1 MDFSFTEE
9 QTLLAESVQRY
20 LDDRYSFEARK
31 QWLKA
36 MSDGATHSPTVW
48 NELAGLGVLALL
60 TPEAE
65 GGLGGGAFETLVVAQ
80 ALGGRLVVEPFLGS
94 AVLATRAIALLGNAE
109 QRAEWLPGMA
119 EGKAIAVPVLGG
131 TAASTDA
138 PVAAAA
144 SAEGWVLNGKAT
156 AVYHAPVAQAL
167 VVAARTAEGMGAA
180 DALFLVPASSAGLQ
194 QTAYVTV
201 DSQSAADVVF
211 NGVAVPAAAR
221 LGADMNAGDSSAAIA
236 ALADLTL
243 FTLCAEALGSMEQ
256 AVALTVDYTRNRQ
269 QFGVPLA
276 RFQVLQHRMVDMQT
290 HLEQARS
297 LVYLAASLLDAG
309 DSREQ
314 APSHKYSDSREQAP
328 SHSTSES
335 REQAPSHNDHTNREQ
350 APSHRNNVCGSEL
363 ARDSINRSQA
373 VAAMQVLVLEAT
385 RYVSQQ
391 AVQLHGGM
399 GVTDEMAISH
409 HFKRL
414 LATGLRC
421 GTAAQHLDRYA
432 SLTAG

>member
-36 MSDGATHSPTVW
+36 MGNGAAHSPTVW

-94 AVLATRAIALLGNAE
+94 AVVATRAIALLGNAD
-109 QRAEWLPGMA
+109 QKTQWLPDMA
-119 EGKAIAVPVLGG
+119 EGKAIVVPVLGG

-138 PVAAAA
+138 AVAATA

-156 AVYHAPVAQAL
+156 AVYHAPVAQAF

-180 DALFLVPASSAGLQ
+180 DALFLVPASSTGLQ

-211 NGVAVPAAAR
+211 NGVALPAAAR

-236 ALADLTL
+236 ALADLAL
-243 FTLCAEALGSMEQ
+243 FALCAEALGSMEQ

-290 HLEQARS
+290 QVEQARS
-297 LVYLAASLLDAG
+297 LVYLAASLLDA
-309 DSREQ
+309 SL
-314 APSHKYSDSREQAP
+314 
-328 SHSTSES
+328 
-335 REQAPSHNDHTNREQ
+335 
-350 APSHRNNVCGSEL
+350 L
-363 ARDSINRSQA
+363 ALRCLF
-373 VAAMQVLVLEAT
+373 VA
-385 RYVSQQ
+385 
-391 AVQLHGGM
+391 
-399 GVTDEMAISH
+399 
-409 HFKRL
+409 RL
-414 LATGLRC
+414 LALGRLAGFYVEPSWWT
-421 GTAAQHLDRYA
+421 LD
-432 SLTAG
+432 SIGWK

>member
-36 MSDGATHSPTVW
+36 MGDGAAPSPTVW

-60 TPEAE
+60 VPEKD

-80 ALGGRLVVEPFLGS
+80 ALGGHMVVEPFLSS
-94 AVLATRAIALLGNAE
+94 AVVATRAIAMLGTPE
-109 QRAEWLPGMA
+109 QRAQWLPAMA
-119 EGKAIAVPVLGG
+119 EGKAIVVPVLGG

-138 PVAAAA
+138 AVTATATND
-144 SAEGWVLNGKAT
+144 GWRLNGKAR
-156 AVYHAPVAQAL
+156 AVYHAPAAQAF
-167 VVAARTAEGMGAA
+167 VVAARVAAGEGAA
-180 DALFLVPASSAGLQ
+180 DTLFLVSANGAGVQ
-194 QTAYVTV
+194 QTRYITV
-201 DSQSAADVVF
+201 DSQSAADLAF
-211 NGVAVPAAAR
+211 NNMEVAASAR
-221 LGADMNAGDSSAAIA
+221 LGDGDGDGDSSTAIA
-236 ALADLTL
+236 ALADLAL

-269 QFGVPLA
+269 QFGMPLA

-290 HLEQARS
+290 HVEQARS
-297 LVYLAASLLDAG
+297 LVYLAASLIDTG
-309 DSREQ
+309 DSEAQ
-314 APSHKYSDSREQAP
+314 AQG
-328 SHSTSES
+328 STS
-335 REQAPSHNDHTNREQ
+335 RT
-350 APSHRNNVCGSEL
+350 
-363 ARDSINRSQA
+363 QA
-373 VAAMQVLVLEAT
+373 VAAMQVLVLEAA

-432 SLTAG
+432 GLTAA

>member
-9 QTLLAESVQRY
+9 QTLLADSVRRY
-20 LDDRYSFEARK
+20 LDDRYSFEGRK
-31 QWLKA
+31 QWLKG
-36 MSDGATHSPTVW
+36 MSEGGAHSPTVW
-48 NELAGLGVLALL
+48 SELAGLGVLALL
-60 TPEAE
+60 VPEPE

-80 ALGGRLVVEPFLGS
+80 ALGSSLVVEPFLGS
-94 AVLATRAIALLGNAE
+94 AVVATRAIATVGTPE
-109 QRAEWLPGMA
+109 QRTQWLPA
-119 EGKAIAVPVLGG
+119 LADGKAIVVPVLGG

-138 PVAAAA
+138 AVTATAM
-144 SAEGWVLNGKAT
+144 SNGWRLNGMAR
-156 AVYHAPVAQAL
+156 AVYHAPAAQAFM
-167 VVAARTAEGMGAA
+167 VAARVAAGEGAA
-180 DALFLVPASSAGLQ
+180 DTLFLLPAASVGLQ

-201 DSQSAADVVF
+201 DSQSAADLVF
-211 NGVAVPAAAR
+211 NNVDVAAAAR
-221 LGADMNAGDSSAAIA
+221 LGDGEVSQAIA
-236 ALADLTL
+236 ALADLAL

-290 HLEQARS
+290 HVEQARS
-297 LVYLAASLLDAG
+297 LVYLAGSLLDAV
-309 DSREQ
+309 
-314 APSHKYSDSREQAP
+314 
-328 SHSTSES
+328 ES
-335 REQAPSHNDHTNREQ
+335 REQPPSHMEDGTLQ
-350 APSHRNNVCGSEL
+350 QPPSHKDNACGSEL
-363 ARDSINRSQA
+363 ARDSHLACESELARDFVNRSQA
-373 VAAMQVLVLEAT
+373 VAAMQVLVLEAA

-432 SLTAG
+432 DLTAG

>member
-9 QTLLAESVQRY
+9 QTLLADSVQRY

-36 MSDGATHSPTVW
+36 TDDGAAHSPTVW
-48 NELAGLGVLALL
+48 NELAGLGVLALRV
-60 TPEAE
+60 PEQD

-80 ALGGRLVVEPFLGS
+80 ALGGRMVVEPFLGS
-94 AVLATRAIALLGNAE
+94 AVVATHAIATLGTAE
-109 QRAEWLPGMA
+109 QRTEWLSAMA
-119 EGKAIAVPVLGG
+119 EGKAIVVPVLGG

-138 PVAAAA
+138 AVTATAM
-144 SAEGWVLNGKAT
+144 SNGWRLNGTAR
-156 AVYHAPVAQAL
+156 AVYHAPAAQAF
-167 VVAARTAEGMGAA
+167 VVAARVAAGEGAA
-180 DALFLVPASSAGLQ
+180 DTLFLVSANNARLQ
-194 QTAYVTV
+194 QTSYTTV
-201 DSQSAADVVF
+201 DSQSAADLVF
-211 NGVAVPAAAR
+211 NQAEVAARAR
-221 LGADMNAGDSSAAIA
+221 LGDGDGDGDSSAAIA
-236 ALADLTL
+236 ALADLAL
-243 FTLCAEALGSMEQ
+243 FALCAEALGSMEQ

-290 HLEQARS
+290 HVEQARS
-297 LVYLAASLLDAG
+297 LVYLAASLIDTG
-309 DSREQ
+309 
-314 APSHKYSDSREQAP
+314 
-328 SHSTSES
+328 
-335 REQAPSHNDHTNREQ
+335 
-350 APSHRNNVCGSEL
+350 GSE
-363 ARDSINRSQA
+363 AQAQGSMSRTQA
-373 VAAMQVLVLEAT
+373 VAAMQVLVLEAA
-385 RYVSQQ
+385 RHISQQ

>member
-36 MSDGATHSPTVW
+36 MGDGAAHSPTVW

-60 TPEAE
+60 VPEQD

-80 ALGGRLVVEPFLGS
+80 ALGGHMVVEPFISS
-94 AVLATRAIALLGNAE
+94 AVVATRAIAMLGTPE
-109 QRAEWLPGMA
+109 QRAQWLPAMA
-119 EGKAIAVPVLGG
+119 EGKAIVVPVLGG

-138 PVAAAA
+138 AVTATATND
-144 SAEGWVLNGKAT
+144 GWRLNGKAR
-156 AVYHAPVAQAL
+156 AVYHAPAAQAF
-167 VVAARTAEGMGAA
+167 VVAARVAAGEGTA
-180 DALFLVPASSAGLQ
+180 DTLFLVSANGAGVQ
-194 QTAYVTV
+194 QTRYITV
-201 DSQSAADVVF
+201 DSQSAADLAF
-211 NGVAVPAAAR
+211 NNMEVAASAR
-221 LGADMNAGDSSAAIA
+221 LGDGDGDGDGDSSTAIA
-236 ALADLTL
+236 ALADLAV

-269 QFGVPLA
+269 QFGMPLA

-290 HLEQARS
+290 HVEQARS
-297 LVYLAASLLDAG
+297 LVYLAASLIDTG
-309 DSREQ
+309 DSEAQ
-314 APSHKYSDSREQAP
+314 AQG
-328 SHSTSES
+328 STS
-335 REQAPSHNDHTNREQ
+335 RT
-350 APSHRNNVCGSEL
+350 
-363 ARDSINRSQA
+363 QA
-373 VAAMQVLVLEAT
+373 VAAMQVLVLEAA

-399 GVTDEMAISH
+399 GVTDEMAIRH

-432 SLTAG
+432 GLTAA

>member
-9 QTLLAESVQRY
+9 QTLLADSVQRY

-36 MSDGATHSPTVW
+36 MGDGAAHSPTVW

-60 TPEAE
+60 VPEKD

-80 ALGGRLVVEPFLGS
+80 ALGGHMVVEPFISS
-94 AVLATRAIALLGNAE
+94 AVVATRAIAMLGTPE
-109 QRAEWLPGMA
+109 QRAQWLPAMA
-119 EGKAIAVPVLGG
+119 EGKAIVVPVLGG

-138 PVAAAA
+138 AVTATVTND
-144 SAEGWVLNGKAT
+144 GWRLNGKAR
-156 AVYHAPVAQAL
+156 AVYHAPAAQAF
-167 VVAARTAEGMGAA
+167 VVAARVAAGEGTA
-180 DALFLVPASSAGLQ
+180 DTLFLVSANGAGVQ
-194 QTAYVTV
+194 QTRYITV
-201 DSQSAADVVF
+201 DSQSAADLAF
-211 NGVAVPAAAR
+211 NNMEVAASAR
-221 LGADMNAGDSSAAIA
+221 LGDGDGDGDSSTAIA
-236 ALADLTL
+236 ALADLAL

-269 QFGVPLA
+269 QFGMPLA

-290 HLEQARS
+290 HVEQARS
-297 LVYLAASLLDAG
+297 LVYLAASLIDTG
-309 DSREQ
+309 DSEAQ
-314 APSHKYSDSREQAP
+314 AQG
-328 SHSTSES
+328 STS
-335 REQAPSHNDHTNREQ
+335 RT
-350 APSHRNNVCGSEL
+350 
-363 ARDSINRSQA
+363 QA
-373 VAAMQVLVLEAT
+373 VAAMQVLVLEAA

-432 SLTAG
+432 GLTAA

>member
-9 QTLLAESVQRY
+9 QTLLADSVQRY

-36 MSDGATHSPTVW
+36 TDDGAAHSPTVW
-48 NELAGLGVLALL
+48 NELAGLGVLALRV
-60 TPEAE
+60 PEQD

-80 ALGGRLVVEPFLGS
+80 ALGGRMVVEPFLGS
-94 AVLATRAIALLGNAE
+94 AVVATHAIATLGTAE
-109 QRAEWLPGMA
+109 QRTEWLSAMA
-119 EGKAIAVPVLGG
+119 EGKAIVVPVLGG

-138 PVAAAA
+138 AVTATAM
-144 SAEGWVLNGKAT
+144 SNGWRLNGTAR
-156 AVYHAPVAQAL
+156 AVYHAPAAQAF
-167 VVAARTAEGMGAA
+167 VVAARVAAGEGAA
-180 DALFLVPASSAGLQ
+180 DTLFLVSANNAGLQ
-194 QTAYVTV
+194 QTSYTTV
-201 DSQSAADVVF
+201 DSQSAADLVF
-211 NGVAVPAAAR
+211 NQVEVAASAR
-221 LGADMNAGDSSAAIA
+221 LVDDDGDGDGDGDDDSSAAIA
-236 ALADLTL
+236 ALADLAL
-243 FTLCAEALGSMEQ
+243 FALCAEALGSMEQ

-290 HLEQARS
+290 HVEQARS
-297 LVYLAASLLDAG
+297 LVYLAASLIDTG
-309 DSREQ
+309 DSEAQ
-314 APSHKYSDSREQAP
+314 AQGSMSR
-328 SHSTSES
+328 T
-335 REQAPSHNDHTNREQ
+335 
-350 APSHRNNVCGSEL
+350 
-363 ARDSINRSQA
+363 QA
-373 VAAMQVLVLEAT
+373 VAAMQVLVLEAA
-385 RYVSQQ
+385 RHISQQ